1 MTSGPP
7 DHRGALSAVL
17 DLFEVGVSLMRQNL
31 RRDNPDA
38 SEEEIDRRLQAWL
51 HERPGAEAGDAV
63 GRPVDPRTR
72 FA

>member
-7 DHRGALSAVL
+7 NHRGALSAAL
-17 DLFEVGVSLMRQNL
+17 DLFEVGVTLMRQNL
-31 RRDNPDA
+31 RRTHPEET
-38 SEEEIDRRLQAWL
+38 EEEIDGRLQAWL